1 MIEIGEFK
9 AVGTDEARRN
19 LNVVLRKRGLHR
31 DADVSLQVA
40 PPATDEEIEALQEAG
55 HLEDDAKITRY
66 DKATDF
72 KIGETDE
79 LEQEHLDTAVAIAE
93 KLARF
98 RELDS
103 ARISVMDT
111 YRFGDY
117 GEYVASEVLLVR
129 SAPVRSGAEAS
140 AAPPPPPGPPP
151 PDLGH
156 PETSGGLGILTR

>member
-1 MIEIGEFK
+1 MIEIGEFT
-9 AVGTDEARRN
+9 AVGTDEARSN

-31 DADVSLQVA
+31 GADVSVQVA

-55 HLEDDAKITRY
+55 HLENDSKIMRY
-66 DKATDF
+66 DGATDF

-79 LEQEHLDTAVAIAE
+79 LGSEHLDRAVAIAE

-103 ARISVMDT
+103 ARVSVMDT

-117 GEYVASEVLLVR
+117 SEYVASEVLLVR
-129 SAPVRSGAEAS
+129 NSVFVEAAEAAG
-140 AAPPPPPGPPP
+140 AAPPPPGPPP
-151 PDLGH
+151 ADLAH
-156 PETSGGLGILTR
+156 PETQGGLGILTR